1 MFRKFLL
8 QQNIPTN
15 TLLSR
20 IKLIENLHK
29 RNFIQK
35 NINRSFI
42 GINKSIDLLNKK
54 ENVFQYLRKQR

>member
-42 GINKSIDLLNKK
+42 GINKIIDLLNKK